1 MWQERIK
8 RILIIIGAAVLVL
21 LAGKVFAD
29 WQEKR
34 QVAGESIKLPTEVIT
49 EKVGEVGE
57 DILGKAVE
65 ILPGSNQLKERV
77 VEKETQTKVIEVQTK
92 EIMEIIKQ
100 LPQDQ
105 VEQIKKQIFK
115 DFCEEVMRE

>member
-8 RILIIIGAAVLVL
+8 RILIIIGVVGLVL
-21 LAGKVFAD
+21 LAGKAFAR
-29 WQEKR
+29 WQTTQK
-34 QVAGESIKLPTEVIT
+34 VAGESIKLPTEVIS
-49 EKVGEVGE
+49 EKVEEVGE

-65 ILPGSNQLKERV
+65 VLPGSSQLKERV

-92 EIMEIIKQ
+92 EIMEIIKE

-105 VEQIKKQIFK
+105 VDQIKKQIFK